1 MNFRLACPSDDRA
14 ILGLLCACYPHL
26 TFSTAWWKWFSYQRH
41 DARNQTYL
49 AENQAEIIG
58 CLSFM
63 PVRVCS
69 VSGVLPAAV
78 CANIAVHPGFR
89 RNAGNPP
96 PGVFAQLLDFS
107 LRDRRHKAE
116 TIHLV
121 VPNAYSQNTFLR
133 SGWQIVSPLR
143 VFEKRKLANNS
154 IGSSSSNWEEVH
166 SFDEGYDRLNAEVC
180 QKLSVAVWKSSEY
193 LRWRITA
200 RPHTDYHIFAI
211 KRHTE
216 WLGCVVL
223 KRFFDESKGE
233 RKVHVMQMLARND
246 EVTDQLLQGVEAFAA
261 QDDLVNL
268 WVVDGD
274 GFEPALLRRG
284 FREKGS
290 RPLIG
295 IADQPDRSQTVLK
308 GSSFS
313 FADIDVY

>member
-1 MNFRLACPSDDRA
+1 
-14 ILGLLCACYPHL
+14 
-26 TFSTAWWKWFSYQRH
+26 
-41 DARNQTYL
+41 YL

-78 CANIAVHPGFR
+78 CANIALHPGFR

-116 TIHLV
+116 SIHLV

-133 SGWQIVSPLR
+133 SGWKIVSPLR
-143 VFEKRKLANNS
+143 VFEKRKLASQAPTASTADKPGPLSLSGGEGWGEGAAPEISSNNS

-180 QKLSVAVWKSSEY
+180 RKLDFGVWKSSDY
-193 LRWRITA
+193 LRWRILA

-223 KRFFDESKGE
+223 KRF
-233 RKVHVMQMLARND
+233 
-246 EVTDQLLQGVEAFAA
+246 
-261 QDDLVNL
+261 
-268 WVVDGD
+268 
-274 GFEPALLRRG
+274 
-284 FREKGS
+284 
-290 RPLIG
+290 
-295 IADQPDRSQTVLK
+295 
-308 GSSFS
+308 
-313 FADIDVY
+313 